1 MDIHFAFVGM
11 RQDIVRRAGMME
23 RVLTSDF
30 AAARAHLDRAY
41 QYLQGTDEISSNARA
56 GLDILIEAVITAQH
70 ARRPAKIIR
79 FPVRNGGRNEKRS
92 SGEL

>member
-1 MDIHFAFVGM
+1 
-11 RQDIVRRAGMME
+11 ME

-79 FPVRNGGRNEKRS
+79 FPVRNGDRNEKRS